1 MSNVRRNPR
10 AQAPAE
16 MNVEVTRHVGGPLFA
31 QLREQIQALVERGAL
46 TPGDRLPPVRTLAAQ
61 LNVNQIT
68 VARAYSE
75 LSDLGVVE
83 GRRGGG
89 TFVCERAVVVA
100 KKAPDRH
107 VEGAFRPLLADRLFE
122 LSRAPGVIAFTSNYP
137 FVGTDMIEEFRA
149 CVRLAAGRDF
159 ENCFHYEPPL
169 GRLAARQEISR
180 YLDRRGMDVDPE
192 KIVVTSGAQ
201 QAIDLAVRSVV
212 EPGTPVIV
220 ERPAYYGALNAL
232 RGAGAEIL
240 EAPLDGDGID
250 LQGVESH
257 LVKHQARLIYVNPT
271 FQNPTGQTMSET
283 KRRDLLALA
292 RRFDAVILED
302 DHSSDWR
309 FAGRPV
315 PAIAALAGPEHRVF
329 YAYSFG
335 KTLLPG
341 QRFGF
346 LVVPPSLRRIVLNQ
360 KAALDLHG
368 PSFLQEAL
376 AHFLLRGNH
385 EVFFEGARTS
395 YGERQKN
402 LRQRLLAQ
410 MPVGTKVSAP
420 DGGLSFWI
428 TLPEGA
434 EASELYFRAVR
445 RGVAFV
451 PGEAFFATKPDIEA
465 LRVSFGLVPET
476 EISEG
481 IDRLC
486 AVVGDLL
493 TPRRERSV
501 ILT

>member
-1 MSNVRRNPR
+1 M
-10 AQAPAE
+10 
-16 MNVEVTRHVGGPLFA
+16 G
-31 QLREQIQALVERGAL
+31 
-46 TPGDRLPPVRTLAAQ
+46 
-61 LNVNQIT
+61 
-68 VARAYSE
+68 
-75 LSDLGVVE
+75 
-83 GRRGGG
+83 
-89 TFVCERAVVVA
+89 
-100 KKAPDRH
+100 
-107 VEGAFRPLLADRLFE
+107 
-122 LSRAPGVIAFTSNYP
+122 
-137 FVGTDMIEEFRA
+137 
-149 CVRLAAGRDF
+149 
-159 ENCFHYEPPL
+159 
-169 GRLAARQEISR
+169 
-180 YLDRRGMDVDPE
+180 VDPE

-212 EPGTPVIV
+212 VPGTPVIV

-232 RGAGAEIL
+232 RGVGAEIL

-250 LQGVESH
+250 LQSVEAH

-346 LVVPPSLRRIVLNQ
+346 LVVPPILRRVVLNQ

-410 MPVGTKVSAP
+410 MPTGTKVSAP

-434 EASELYFRAVR
+434 EVSELYFRAVR

>member
-1 MSNVRRNPR
+1 MSNSRRNPR

-16 MNVEVTRHVGGPLFA
+16 MNVEVTRHVGGPLFV
-31 QLREQIQALVERGAL
+31 QLREQIQVLVARGAL
-46 TPGDRLPPVRTLAAQ
+46 APGDRLPPVRTLAAQ

-100 KKAPDRH
+100 KKAPDQN

-180 YLDRRGMDVDPE
+180 YLDSRGMDVDPE

-250 LQGVESH
+250 LQSVESH

-271 FQNPTGQTMSET
+271 FQ
-283 KRRDLLALA
+283 
-292 RRFDAVILED
+292 
-302 DHSSDWR
+302 
-309 FAGRPV
+309 
-315 PAIAALAGPEHRVF
+315 
-329 YAYSFG
+329 
-335 KTLLPG
+335 
-341 QRFGF
+341 
-346 LVVPPSLRRIVLNQ
+346 
-360 KAALDLHG
+360 
-368 PSFLQEAL
+368 
-376 AHFLLRGNH
+376 
-385 EVFFEGARTS
+385 
-395 YGERQKN
+395 
-402 LRQRLLAQ
+402 
-410 MPVGTKVSAP
+410 
-420 DGGLSFWI
+420 
-428 TLPEGA
+428 
-434 EASELYFRAVR
+434 
-445 RGVAFV
+445 
-451 PGEAFFATKPDIEA
+451 
-465 LRVSFGLVPET
+465 
-476 EISEG
+476 
-481 IDRLC
+481 
-486 AVVGDLL
+486 
-493 TPRRERSV
+493 
-501 ILT
+501 